1 MDLQAT
7 TIIALVVGGV
17 IGWAV
22 ARILRHKGFSVFS
35 FTLVGIVGGFLGN
48 FLWGLFHTADG
59 LDLYHTLA
67 SAAAGGVV
75 LVLVWRLMR

>member
-1 MDLQAT
+1 MDLRAT
-7 TIIALVVGGV
+7 TIIALIVGGV

-22 ARILRHKGFSVFS
+22 AKILRHQGFGVFS
-35 FTLVGIVGGFLGN
+35 FTVVGVIGGCLGYL
-48 FLWGLFHTADG
+48 LWGMFHTAEG

-67 SAAAGGVV
+67 SSAAGGIV